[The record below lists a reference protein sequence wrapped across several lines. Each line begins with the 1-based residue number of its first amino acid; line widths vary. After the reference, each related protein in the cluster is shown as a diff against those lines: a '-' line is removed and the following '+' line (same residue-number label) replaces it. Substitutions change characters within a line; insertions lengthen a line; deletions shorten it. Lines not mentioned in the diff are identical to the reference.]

1 VLEEQMY
8 RSLRGAGILM
18 LVTAFS
24 ASPWAAEG
32 AQICSAG
39 QTIPLGA
46 AFVALAEDV
55 GVAMG
60 TPIECT
66 HTDRETGGEFQQTTT
81 GVAVYQQGQAAAT
94 FTNGYDFWRLG
105 PDGLT
110 QWHGWHGR
118 AGPTAP
124 AGAEDARDMRL
135 SLDAIGDYPKAMA
148 GRVVQTIEGG
158 HPRIVL
164 EHDGKVVAVEVGEGC
179 LRGQPLLRPMVFVI
193 SRDTFAEAGSRL
205 VLEIGGR
212 ECVITSSQPL

>member
-1 VLEEQMY
+1 MY
-8 RSLRGAGILM
+8 RSLRGACILM

-39 QTIPLGA
+39 QTRPLGA
-46 AFVALAEDV
+46 AFVALAESV

-60 TPIECT
+60 TPIECA
-66 HTDRETGGEFQQTTT
+66 HTDRETGNEFQQTTT
-81 GVAVYQQGQAAAT
+81 GVAVYQHGQAAAT

-124 AGAEDARDMRL
+124 ADTEDVSDIEL
-135 SLDAIGDYPKAMA
+135 TLDSIADYPKALA
-148 GRVVQTIEGG
+148 GRVVEAQEGG
-158 HPRIVL
+158 HPRMVL
-164 EHDGKVVAVEVGEGC
+164 EHDGKIVGVEVGEGC
-179 LRGQPLLRPMVFVI
+179 LRGQALLSPTLFVI
-193 SRDTFAEAGSRL
+193 SKDTFAEPGSRL

-212 ECVITSSQPL
+212 ECTITASQPL